1 MWRRMLGVMALVV
14 LMLSTA
20 PGWASG
26 QASAPTPTPADKP
39 VYADVLPGSALAF
52 PADYGAHPD
61 FRTEWWYVTGW
72 LHTPDGPRG
81 FQITFF
87 RSRPD
92 VEQGNPSAFSPK
104 QILLAHV
111 ALSDPKVGKLMQD
124 QRIARQGFGLA
135 SAASGDTRVTLG
147 DWQLVRGADGTY
159 SAKADTA
166 DFSLDLKLKPSQAA
180 LVQGDRGYSRKGP
193 ATEEASYYYSVP
205 QLTVSGA
212 LRQHGN
218 TVDVSGEA
226 WLDHEWSSNFL
237 AARSA
242 GWDWTGLNLDDGS
255 ALTAF
260 QVRDVSGKPV
270 WAGGSFRSASGTLVV
285 LARDDISFATQRN
298 WRSPRT
304 GTSYPVVQTLTV
316 KLPSGPRQFIL
327 TPLFDD
333 QELDSRATGGP
344 VYWEG
349 AVKTEGGKGYL
360 ELVGYSTAVKTGGP

>member
-1 MWRRMLGVMALVV
+1 MLQRMARLVAFVMLT
-14 LMLSTA
+14 MS
-20 PGWASG
+20 
-26 QASAPTPTPADKP
+26 SAFAQSPAHADSP
-39 VYADVLPGSALAF
+39 VYAEVRPGSALTF
-52 PADYGAHPD
+52 PADNGAHPD

-92 VEQGNPSAFSPK
+92 VEQANPSAFSPK
-104 QILLAHV
+104 EILFAHV

-135 SAASGDTRVTLG
+135 NAATGDTNVVLG
-147 DWQLVRGADGTY
+147 DWRLVRSPDGTY
-159 SAKADTA
+159 SAKADA
-166 DFSLDLKLKPSQAA
+166 GEFSLDLRLQPTQPV
-180 LVQGDRGYSRKGP
+180 LVQGDHGYSKKG
-193 ATEEASYYYSVP
+193 AVVNEASYYYSVP
-205 QLTVSGA
+205 HLAVSGSLA
-212 LRQHGN
+212 QGGH
-218 TVDVSGEA
+218 TVDVSGDA

-260 QVRDVSGKPV
+260 QVRDLSGKPV
-270 WAGGSFRSASGTLVV
+270 WAGGSFRSASGALVV
-285 LARDDISFATQRN
+285 LQRDDISFVTRRG
-298 WRSPRT
+298 WLSPRT
-304 GTSYPVVQTLTV
+304 GTRYPVVQTLTV
-316 KLPSGPRQFIL
+316 KLPSGSRQFTL

-360 ELVGYSTAVKTGGP
+360 ELVGYSTAVKN

>member
-1 MWRRMLGVMALVV
+1 MLKAAARVV
-14 LMLSTA
+14 LLTMLTITSAFAQA
-20 PGWASG
+20 PVHS
-26 QASAPTPTPADKP
+26 DRP
-39 VYADVLPGSALAF
+39 VYAQVLPDSVLSF
-52 PADYGAHPD
+52 PADLGAHPD

-92 VEQGNPSAFSPK
+92 VEQDNPSAFSPR
-104 QILLAHV
+104 QILFAHV
-111 ALSDPKVGKLMQD
+111 ALSDPHVGKLVQD

-135 SAASGDTRVTLG
+135 NATTGDTNVELSN
-147 DWQLVRGADGTY
+147 WHLVRSPDGTY
-159 SAKADTA
+159 SANADTGK
-166 DFSLDLKLKPSQAA
+166 FSLDLRLQPTQAA
-180 LVQGDRGYSRKGP
+180 LIQGDHGYSKKG
-193 ATEEASYYYSVP
+193 AAVNAASYYYSVP
-205 QLTVSGA
+205 HLAVSGR
-212 LRQHGN
+212 LEQDGH

-237 AARSA
+237 AARSS

-260 QVRDVSGKPV
+260 QVRDASGKSE
-270 WAGGSFRSASGTLVV
+270 WAGGSFRSASGSTVALGP
-285 LARDDISFATQRN
+285 DDIRFATRRSWQ
-298 WRSPRT
+298 SPRT
-304 GTSYPVVQTLTV
+304 GTRYPVVQTLTV
-316 KLPSGPRQFIL
+316 KLPTGSRQFTL

-349 AVKTEGGKGYL
+349 AVKTEGGNGYL
-360 ELVGYSTAVKTGGP
+360 ELVGYSAAVKP